1 MPNSRLH
8 TIAAAG
14 QSIWSDVINRNMLE
28 SGELA
33 RRIGKDAV
41 SGVTSNPTIFAD
53 AITKSSDY
61 DRSLKEMAKAGLDT
75 DEIVAGLMS
84 ADISDA
90 CDVLGSVWEWSD
102 GADGFV
108 SVEVSPLLAHETD
121 ATVAAARE
129 WHKRVDRPN
138 LLVKVPATIAGVE
151 AIRQLTAEGIS
162 INVTLIFS
170 IARYGQVVEAYQKGL
185 AEYGEAGGKL
195 KTINSVASFFVS
207 RIDTEVDK
215 RLEELEAP
223 KHVWGKAAIANA
235 RVAYELFLQ
244 RFRTDEWMD
253 LAKRGGR
260 AQRPLW
266 ASTSTKNPDYPD
278 TMYVEALVAPHTV
291 NTMPLETIDAYQDHG
306 TPYPQPFG
314 AGEIETAKR
323 DLEELSEIGID
334 LENVVQVVED
344 QGVEKFAKSWD
355 LLVTDVDSERQRV
368 LAVSS
373 PGGGRT

>member
-14 QSIWSDVINRNMLE
+14 QSIWSDVINRSMLDT
-28 SGELA
+28 GELA
-33 RRIGKDAV
+33 KRITKDAV

-61 DRSLKEMAKAGLDT
+61 DRSLQEMAKAGLDT
-75 DEIVAGLMS
+75 EEIVTGLMS
-84 ADISDA
+84 ADITDA

-151 AIRQLTAEGIS
+151 AIRRLTAEGIS

-170 IARYGQVVEAYQKGL
+170 IARYGQVIEAYQKGL
-185 AEYGEAGGKL
+185 AEYGDAGGKL

-215 RLEELEAP
+215 RLEGMEAP
-223 KHVWGKAAIANA
+223 KHLWGKAAIANA

-244 RFRTDEWMD
+244 RFRTDEWMQ

-278 TMYVEALVAPHTV
+278 TKYVEALVAPHTV
-291 NTMPLETIDAYQDHG
+291 NTMPLETMDAYQDHG

-314 AGEIETAKR
+314 ADEIETAKR
-323 DLEELSEIGID
+323 DLEELSEFGVD
-334 LENVVQVVED
+334 LDNVVQVVED
-344 QGVEKFAKSWD
+344 QGVEKFGKSWD
-355 LLVTDVDSERQRV
+355 LLVTDVDSERQK
-368 LAVSS
+368 LL
-373 PGGGRT
+373 T